1 MNSGKCRTK
10 YGNAIWE
17 MTRPTFVGL
26 LLSCVVTAGLIA
38 AFSLVFV
45 FLESIADSAVVPLA
59 LISAALGC
67 FAGAFLCACMVRHRG
82 IIFGAAI
89 GLMMFLIICVIGL
102 MGSDG
107 LFGTE
112 TVIKL
117 LLLLLAGCAGGYL
130 GGGYGRKRR
139 K

>member
-1 MNSGKCRTK
+1 MNGIKSKSK
-10 YGNAIWE
+10 YKNALWE
-17 MTRPTFVGL
+17 MARPTVVGL
-26 LLSCVVTAGLIA
+26 LLSCGVTAGLIA

-45 FLESIADSAVVPLA
+45 LLESIADSAVVPLA

-67 FAGAFLCACMVRHRG
+67 FAGAFLCASMVRHRG
-82 IIFGAAI
+82 VIFGAVI
-89 GLMMFLIICVIGL
+89 GLMMFLLICLIGL
-102 MGSDG
+102 MNSDG

-117 LLLLLAGCAGGYL
+117 LLLLISGCIGGYL
-130 GGGYGRKRR
+130 GSGYRRNRR

>member
-1 MNSGKCRTK
+1 MNGSRCRPK
-10 YGNAIWE
+10 YSNVIWG
-17 MTRPTFVGL
+17 MARPTIAGL
-26 LLSCVVTAGLIA
+26 LLSCGVTAGLIA

-45 FLESIADSAVVPLA
+45 LLESIADSAVVPLA
-59 LISAALGC
+59 LISAAIGC
-67 FAGAFLCACMVRHRG
+67 FAGAFLCAGMVHQRG
-82 IIFGAAI
+82 MIFGAVI
-89 GLMMFLIICVIGL
+89 GLLMFILICLIGL

-117 LLLLLAGCAGGYL
+117 LMLLISGCIGGYL
-130 GGGYGRKRR
+130 GSGYRRNRR